1 MSIPTEEAASESAK
15 EPSYEKR
22 RDPRE
27 YATKDEREAED
38 DFLAPA

>member
-1 MSIPTEEAASESAK
+1 MSTKEAEAEFAEES
-15 EPSYEKR
+15 SYKKR

>member
-1 MSIPTEEAASESAK
+1 MSSKDADSDSAN

-27 YATKDEREAED
+27 YATKDEREAEN

>member
-1 MSIPTEEAASESAK
+1 MLTKESESESAK
-15 EPSYEKR
+15 ELSYEKR
-22 RDPRE
+22 RDPHE

>member
-1 MSIPTEEAASESAK
+1 MSAK
-15 EPSYEKR
+15 EAETESINEASYKKR
-22 RDPRE
+22 RDPIE